1 MATQHDNEDLS
12 SLTDRQLLTA
22 IYSELRS
29 GLRQVS
35 AGLAG
40 VELAVRD
47 LTRAHAAT
55 AGRTDA
61 LIVDVRALMADNS
74 QIKGELKLAHARV
87 LDLERHVPAVAAG
100 KRTRASR

>member
-1 MATQHDNEDLS
+1 MPTQHDELS
-12 SLTDRQLLTA
+12 QLTDRQLLLA
-22 IYSELRS
+22 IYAELRS

-47 LTRAHAAT
+47 LTQAHNAT

-61 LIVDVRALMADNS
+61 LIVDVRALVADSAQVKAN
-74 QIKGELKLAHARV
+74 LKLAHARV
-87 LDLERHVPAVAAG
+87 LDLEQHAPLAAG
-100 KRTRASR
+100 KRTRTSR

>member
-1 MATQHDNEDLS
+1 MTTQPDSDLS
-12 SLTDRQLLTA
+12 SLTDRQLLMA
-22 IYSELRS
+22 IYAELRS

-61 LIVDVRALMADNS
+61 LIVDVRALMADS
-74 QIKGELKLAHARV
+74 TRTKTELKLAHARV
-87 LDLERHVPAVAAG
+87 LDLEQHATLAAG
-100 KRTRASR
+100 KRTRTSR